1 MIAVGLVLVV
11 VLGVSRFVVI
21 EWRQMQ
27 QADQGLQ
34 AVHRLR
40 VALVLA
46 EMVSRERGPMNGVLG
61 DGSAANAALRERL
74 KQARARTDQAY
85 AAFDEVLS
93 SNGGATRDP
102 LMARQAAAFRAA
114 LQLARTEADRVADMP
129 RSQRSTDSIRQAV
142 RGMVDL
148 VPLLAPAIT
157 QFADDAQLADP
168 SLGSSVWGA
177 RMTAELREYA
187 GLLGSLFTPALARQQ
202 PFSRDEFA
210 AIAQVNGR
218 IEELR
223 HLVGVRVGQSQPSD
237 AIMRAHAQVERRYFG
252 KAAQLLAAVQAAGQS
267 DGRYGLT
274 PAEFA
279 ARYVPD
285 MDAIVALRDALLDD
299 AEERSAHTRRQF
311 RESLVWMGL
320 LTSVLMLLVAGMLHV
335 TRQRIILPLS
345 QAAQALQAMRQGDL
359 TIALPTSRLNDEIA
373 AVFGGIA
380 ALQQQSQARV
390 ELERER
396 DKLIDSLREQS
407 ITDFLTGLPN
417 RRAFFTAAGPE
428 LARARRHGFNLV
440 VLLMDVDHFK
450 VVNDSAGHAAGDR
463 ALVAVANRLRQT
475 MRQGDLAARLG
486 GEEFVALLSHCDLED
501 GRLFAERL
509 REAVAVQAVEVG
521 AGLAPM
527 HLTVSIGLA
536 DTQTHGHDLATLLSR
551 ADDAM
556 YDAKRGG
563 RNQTVVAAA
572 A

>member
-21 EWRQMQ
+21 EWRQMR

-61 DGSAANAALRERL
+61 DASAANAALRERL

-85 AAFDEVLS
+85 AAFDEVVS
-93 SNGGATRDP
+93 ADDGAAHDP
-102 LMARQAAAFRAA
+102 LTARQAAAFRAA

-129 RSQRSTDSIRQAV
+129 QSQRSTDSIRQAV

-187 GLLGSLFTPALARQQ
+187 GLLGSLFTPALTRQQ

-223 HLVGVRVGQSQPSD
+223 HLVGVRVGQSQPSA
-237 AIMRAHAQVERRYFG
+237 AIVQAHAQVERRYFG
-252 KAAQLLAAVQAAGQS
+252 KAAQLLAAVQAAGQG

-359 TIALPTSRLNDEIA
+359 TITLPTTRLNDEIA

-509 REAVAVQAVEVG
+509 REAVAAQAVEVG
-521 AGLAPM
+521 PGLVPM